1 MSASATQGGRKLLA
15 SLGHARKFK
24 GVRILAALVHG
35 TLVVGVSH
43 FATWYNEWIYGTFSE
58 GAIYIHHTL
67 RR

>member
-35 TLVVGVSH
+35 TLVVGVSQ
-43 FATWYNEWIYGTFSE
+43 
-58 GAIYIHHTL
+58 TL
-67 RR
+67 WR